1 MEDILLYLLGIG
13 IIVVGLAVSIGL
25 HEIGHLLPAKLFRVK
40 VTQYMV
46 GFGKTLWSRKKGE
59 TEYGVKLLP
68 LGGYVA
74 MIGMYPPTKPGEA
87 ARASST
93 GFLNSVVEEGTRP
106 AAKRPGAAPDQAG
119 DAHPGTDLSTDLS
132 IDQSTDLTPESDAP
146 QSGGMAG
153 LIEDARA
160 ASAETITAGDEDR
173 AFYRLPAWKRI
184 IVMLGGPLMNL
195 LLAFVFYAIVL
206 VGFGTPQ
213 LSTTIGSVSECV
225 LPASSDRSECAPSDE
240 LAPGAAA
247 GILPGDRLISLNGAP
262 VTEWDD
268 FRLAVADAPG
278 EPLAVVVERDGV
290 ETPVSLTPRL
300 TERYQTDAQGTV
312 LTDAS
317 GTPLTAEV
325 GMVGLTPAQEMVRQ
339 PITAVPAQVGENVAA
354 VGNMI
359 LHLPQR
365 MVDIWQ
371 AAFGSEARDA
381 NGPISVVGVG
391 RVAGELVSTDTIP
404 VADKAQTMFG
414 LLASLNVALFVFN
427 LLPLMPLDGGHIAG
441 AIYESIKRRIA
452 KIRGK
457 PDPGPVDSAKM
468 VPVTLVVVVL
478 MGAMT
483 LLLVYADLV
492 KPVQF
497 FG

>member
-13 IIVVGLAVSIGL
+13 IIVLGLAVSIAL
-25 HEIGHLLPAKLFRVK
+25 HEIGHLIPAKLFRVK

-46 GFGKTLWSRKKGE
+46 GFGRTLWSRKKGE

-74 MIGMYPPTKPGEA
+74 MIGMYPPNKPGEA
-87 ARASST
+87 PRESST

-106 AAKRPGAAPDQAG
+106 AHKRDGGVAEEPATGGQQPAAEEQTQATG
-119 DAHPGTDLSTDLS
+119 L
-132 IDQSTDLTPESDAP
+132 
-146 QSGGMAG
+146 AG
-153 LIEDARA
+153 LVEDARA
-160 ASAETITAGDEDR
+160 ASAETITAGDEGR
-173 AFYRLPAWKRI
+173 AFYQLPAWKRI
-184 IVMLGGPLMNL
+184 IIMAGGPLMNL
-195 LLAFVFYAIVL
+195 LLAFVFYAIL
-206 VGFGTPQ
+206 LMGFGAPQ
-213 LSTTIGSVSECV
+213 LTTTVGSVSECV
-225 LPASSDRSECAPSDE
+225 LPASSERAECAPGDE
-240 LAPGAAA
+240 LAPGAQA
-247 GILPGDRLISLNGAP
+247 GLEPGDQLVSLGGEP
-262 VTEWDD
+262 VTSWDQ
-268 FRLAVADAPG
+268 FRLAVAAAPG
-278 EPLAVVVERDGV
+278 QSLDLVVQRDGV
-290 ETPVSLTPRL
+290 DTQITMTPKL

-312 LTDAS
+312 LKDAA
-317 GTPLTAEV
+317 GNALTEDV
-325 GMVGLTPAQEMVRQ
+325 GMVGVSPTQEMVPQ

-391 RVAGELVSTDTIP
+391 RVAGEIASMDTLP
-404 VADKAQTMFG
+404 VAAKAQTMVG

-441 AIYESIKRRIA
+441 ALYEAIKRRIA

-492 KPVQF
+492 KPVNF